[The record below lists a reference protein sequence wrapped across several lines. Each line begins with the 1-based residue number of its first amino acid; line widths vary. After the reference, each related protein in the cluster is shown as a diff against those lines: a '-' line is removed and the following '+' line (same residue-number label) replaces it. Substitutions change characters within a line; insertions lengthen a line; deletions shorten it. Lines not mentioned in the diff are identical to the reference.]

1 MRPAERLLISDRDG
15 CNHDPVEVA
24 EMLDVEG
31 DRSGDARADTMHD
44 AADVVRGLLALVRDR
59 DAAVAAGERET
70 KATLANARWMIEQ
83 QLAAHRA
90 ETARSTRAEEERD
103 AAVARAERAETER
116 SSVEDVLADAAD
128 ALEEVA
134 SDLSRAAR
142 RQAERRSR
150 DGRDEDDGGRDPE
163 TIRAET
169 AETAEA
175 ERDCARHAERELRK
189 QLGDKHDR
197 VRHHEA
203 MASGWKRLA
212 KKRGDEVERWMTA
225 WAHEN
230 RNSEMVRADLV
241 ALVERVRIAILA
253 AVGDTRMVHRD
264 EAVIL
269 ACEQRIF
276 RLDLDPLIT
285 LPLPAAGMKDHDG

>member
-150 DGRDEDDGGRDPE
+150 DGRDPE
-163 TIRAET
+163 TIRAEA
-169 AETAEA
+169 AEEA

-189 QLGDKHDR
+189 QLGDKHER
-197 VRHHEA
+197 AWHHEA